1 MKNLIQKAL
10 VDAGFELGA
19 NDPDFMTAYFQDI
32 MLDMYEGAT
41 IMQINLTVRDK
52 RVARWM
58 EVKKVTTPIDV
69 DEVIAYIAKVM
80 EQV

>member
-10 VDAGFELGA
+10 VDAGFKLGA

-32 MLDMYEGAT
+32 MLDMYEGTT
-41 IMQINLTVRDK
+41 IMQINLTVRGN

-58 EVKKVTTPIDV
+58 EVKKVTAPIEV
-69 DEVIAYIAKVM
+69 DEVMAYIAKLV
-80 EQV
+80 

>member
-10 VDAGFELGA
+10 VDAGFKLGA

-32 MLDMYEGAT
+32 MLDMYEGTT
-41 IMQINLTVRDK
+41 IRQINLTVRGE

-58 EVKKVTTPIDV
+58 EVKKVTTPIEV
-69 DEVIAYIAKVM
+69 DEVIAYIAKM
-80 EQV
+80 MG